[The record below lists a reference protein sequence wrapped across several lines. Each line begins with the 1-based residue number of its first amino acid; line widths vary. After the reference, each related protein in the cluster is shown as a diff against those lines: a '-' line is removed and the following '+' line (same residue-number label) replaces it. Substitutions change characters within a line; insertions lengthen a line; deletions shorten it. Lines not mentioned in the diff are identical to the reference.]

1 MYWPLGAP
9 RVYAARKVSPTAP
22 PGNGQG
28 GTQEDEEEKF
38 SALLGLQVSRDGQH
52 FATITATSLNI
63 WQTSPVVLLV
73 SVIRSASS
81 LRMYGDNVNVLLRP
95 DSSVV
100 AVQTSHGFLVTY
112 NITVDPSARVFQQQ
126 RQDEKVTRRSS
137 SGRHPVQDPIAGQ
150 REVLIRFRMIIKI
163 DAGIA
168 KALVL
173 DEELVIATEK
183 PAAIQCIRWVT
194 DNKTSQTSTELLS
207 RMPWMNKKSAVV
219 DIIYNRAMSLFV
231 WIANDGRAYA
241 VQRIPYGNEKPDV
254 PRRLF
259 KGYGFHVPEE
269 ESLIAIKASINARF
283 SLLAI
288 GCSNG
293 EVHVYTA
300 RDYVGS
306 IPFSHKLVPPASLS
320 TTGPITFLSYSPDG
334 YCLFVGYANGWVL
347 WSVYGKM
354 GGNSFVA
361 DRTISKENDDLWLSG
376 TREGSWID
384 GGSEVLFS
392 RYGDSRLWV
401 LEMVRSAVTGCFGPA
416 NVSRMLLHSSSSVIM
431 YRGHD
436 LSDLVSVSADS
447 SLWHQ
452 AQIPAAYLLDQRPI
466 RSAVISPDGRYIAVA
481 GRRGLA
487 HYSIHS
493 GRWKTFDDP
502 DVENSFAVRG
512 GMCWYQHILI
522 VAVEF
527 GEHHELRLYSRE
539 HGLNES
545 SLVFVE
551 RLTSPIIVITPT
563 GENSLLVY
571 TSENSLYHYIIS
583 ASGSGIQLVQ
593 VGQIGLHGIVRAPA
607 RVRAVTWYIPEHQ
620 LLDGDPSQ
628 DVVHASVLFLVDAKL
643 VLLQPTTDDEG
654 KLKYD
659 MRIIASNVEYFAFI
673 RDQGLSRNTTETAL
687 PISAVEE
694 NGSDDIRTDTALLDS
709 LWYFNGSSIQCWPDT
724 QDLLKPA
731 SMDGP
736 KDVPN
741 PVSIPVDFYPTAIA
755 LRSGVVMGIDPELVQ
770 RRDTHFAFFRFSIR
784 TQLFLPPLLRH
795 YLSQHDS
802 SSALTLAHVYLP
814 LSYLPHALEILLHTV
829 LDDEVDNPPV
839 PGTALLPAVLA
850 LLAAFPSYLDILVQC
865 TRKTELRSWRTLFAH
880 LPPPRELFEEA
891 LQRGMLKT
899 AGGYLLILHTFE
911 EGEGSAEQCVRLLR
925 RAGAEGDWEL
935 CKELARFLM
944 ALDGEGEGLREA
956 MGRLGLEP
964 EGERGVET
972 GEVLRLHAPGRE
984 GQRRMGQGSG
994 ASSRRGSSGTR
1005 SSVGSEAKVEGQDY
1019 FSARKL

>member
-9 RVYAARKVSPTAP
+9 RVYAARKLSLSSPTE
-22 PGNGQG
+22 NGQTR
-28 GTQEDEEEKF
+28 TQAHEEEKY
-38 SALLGLQVSRDGQH
+38 SALLGLRVLRNGQQ
-52 FATITATSLNI
+52 FATITTISLNI

-81 LRMYGDNVNVLLRP
+81 LRTYGDNVDVLLRP

-100 AVQTSHGFLVTY
+100 AVQTSLGFLITY
-112 NITVDPSARVFQQQ
+112 NITFDPSARVFQQQ
-126 RQDEKVTRRSS
+126 RHDEKATRRSS
-137 SGRHPVQDPIAGQ
+137 SGRLPMQDLIAGQ
-150 REVLIRFRMIIKI
+150 REILIRFRMIIKI

-168 KALVL
+168 KALAL

-194 DNKTSQTSTELLS
+194 DSKTSQTSTELLN

-219 DIIYNRAMSLFV
+219 DIIHNRAMSLFV

-241 VQRIPYGNEKPDV
+241 VQRIPTGDEKSDV

-259 KGYGFHVPEE
+259 RGYGFHVPEE
-269 ESLIAIKASINARF
+269 ESIFAVKASINARF
-283 SLLAI
+283 SLLAV

-293 EVHVYTA
+293 EIHVYTA

-306 IPFSHKLVPPASLS
+306 IPLSHKLVPPVSLS
-320 TTGPITFLSYSPDG
+320 TCGPITFLSYSPDG

-347 WSVYGKM
+347 WSVYGKL

-361 DRTISKENDDLWLSG
+361 DRSISKENNDLWLSG

-384 GGSEVLFS
+384 GGSGVLFS
-392 RYGDSRLWV
+392 RYGDSRLWL

-416 NVSRMLLHSSSSVIM
+416 NISRMLLHSSSTVM
-431 YRGHD
+431 VYRGHD
-436 LSDLVSVSADS
+436 LLDLVSVSADS

-452 AQIPAAYLLDQRPI
+452 AQIPAAYLLDQRPV

-487 HYSIHS
+487 HYSINS
-493 GRWKTFDDP
+493 GRWKTFDDS
-502 DVENSFAVRG
+502 DVENSFVNP
-512 GMCWYQHILI
+512 
-522 VAVEF
+522 
-527 GEHHELRLYSRE
+527 LRLYSRE

-545 SLVFVE
+545 SLIFVE
-551 RLTSPIIVITPT
+551 RLSSPIVFITPT

-571 TSENSLYHYIIS
+571 TSENNLYHYIIS
-583 ASGSGIQLVQ
+583 ASGSSIQLVQ

-673 RDQGLSRNTTETAL
+673 RDQGLSRNTPETPL

-694 NGSDDIRTDTALLDS
+694 NGSDDFRTDPALLDS
-709 LWYFNGSSIQCWPDT
+709 LWYFNGSSIQCWPDAH
-724 QDLLKPA
+724 DLLKSAPTE
-731 SMDGP
+731 DH
-736 KDVPN
+736 KDFPT
-741 PVSIPVDFYPTAIA
+741 PVTISVDFYPTAIA
-755 LRSGVVMGIDPELVQ
+755 LRSGVIIGIDPELVQ
-770 RRDTHFAFFRFSIR
+770 RRDAHFAFFRLSIR
-784 TQLFLPPLLRH
+784 TQLFLPSLLRY
-795 YLSQHDS
+795 YLSQHDPP
-802 SSALTLAHVYLP
+802 SALTLAQAYFS

-829 LDDEVDNPPV
+829 LDDEVDHPAPPNN
-839 PGTALLPAVLA
+839 ALLPAVLA
-850 LLAAFPSYLDILVQC
+850 FLATFPSYLDILVQC

-880 LPPPRELFEEA
+880 LPPARELFEEA

-911 EGEGSAEQCVRLLR
+911 EGDGSAEQCVRLLR
-925 RAGAEGDWEL
+925 RAGEEGDWEL

-944 ALDGEGEGLREA
+944 ALDGEGRGLREA
-956 MGRLGLEP
+956 MGRLGLQP
-964 EGERGVET
+964 EAGGGVER
-972 GEVLRLHAPGRE
+972 GEVLRLQAPGRE
-984 GQRRMGQGSG
+984 GKKQGSG
-994 ASSRRGSSGTR
+994 ASSRRGSA
-1005 SSVGSEAKVEGQDY
+1005 GSEAKMEGEDY
-1019 FSARKL
+1019 FSARRL

>member
-9 RVYAARKVSPTAP
+9 RVYAARKISPPSATEI
-22 PGNGQG
+22 GQKG
-28 GTQEDEEEKF
+28 DQKDEEEKY
-38 SALLGLQVSRDGQH
+38 SALLGLRVSRNGQY
-52 FATITATSLNI
+52 FVTITTTSLNI

-81 LRMYGDNVNVLLRP
+81 LRTYGDNVDVLLRP

-100 AVQTSHGFLVTY
+100 AVQTSLGFLVTY

-126 RQDEKVTRRSS
+126 VHDEKATKRSS
-137 SGRHPVQDPIAGQ
+137 SRRLPGQDPIAGQ

-168 KALVL
+168 KALAL

-219 DIIYNRAMSLFV
+219 DIIHNRAMSLFV
-231 WIANDGRAYA
+231 WIANDGKAYA
-241 VQRIPYGNEKPDV
+241 VQRIPTGNEKSDV
-254 PRRLF
+254 PKRLF
-259 KGYGFHVPEE
+259 RGYGFHVPEE
-269 ESLIAIKASINARF
+269 ESTFAVKASINARF
-283 SLLAI
+283 SLLAV

-293 EVHVYTA
+293 EIHVYTA

-306 IPFSHKLVPPASLS
+306 IPLSHKLVPPVSLS
-320 TTGPITFLSYSPDG
+320 TCGPISFLSYSPDG

-347 WSVYGKM
+347 WSVYGKL

-361 DRTISKENDDLWLSG
+361 DRSISKENNDLWLSG
-376 TREGSWID
+376 TLEGSWID
-384 GGSEVLFS
+384 GGSGVLFS
-392 RYGDSRLWV
+392 RYGDSRLWL

-416 NVSRMLLHSSSSVIM
+416 NISRMLLHSSSTVM
-431 YRGHD
+431 VYRGHD
-436 LSDLVSVSADS
+436 LLDLVSISADS

-452 AQIPAAYLLDQRPI
+452 AQIPAAYLLEQRPI

-487 HYSIHS
+487 HYSINS

-502 DVENSFAVRG
+502 DVENSFVN
-512 GMCWYQHILI
+512 L
-522 VAVEF
+522 
-527 GEHHELRLYSRE
+527 LRLYSRE

-545 SLVFVE
+545 SLIFVE
-551 RLTSPIIVITPT
+551 RLTSPIVFITPT

-571 TSENSLYHYIIS
+571 TSENDLYHYIIS
-583 ASGSGIQLVQ
+583 ASDSGIQLVQ

-643 VLLQPTTDDEG
+643 VLLQPTTDGEG

-673 RDQGLSRNTTETAL
+673 RDQGLSGKTPETPL

-694 NGSDDIRTDTALLDS
+694 NGSDELRTDTALLDS
-709 LWYFNGSSIQCWPDT
+709 LWYFNGSSIQCWPDV
-724 QDLLKPA
+724 QDLLR
-731 SMDGP
+731 SVSTENH
-736 KDVPN
+736 KDLLI

-755 LRSGVVMGIDPELVQ
+755 LRSGVIIGIDPDLVQ
-770 RRDTHFAFFRFSIR
+770 RRDAHFAFFRLSIR
-784 TQLFLPPLLRH
+784 TQLFLPPLLRY
-795 YLSQHDS
+795 YLSQHDPP
-802 SSALTLAHVYLP
+802 SALTLAHTYHPLP
-814 LSYLPHALEILLHTV
+814 YLPHALEILLHTV
-829 LDDEVDNPPV
+829 LDDEVDHPASPP
-839 PGTALLPAVLA
+839 TALLPAVLA
-850 LLAAFPSYLDILVQC
+850 FLATFPSYLDILVQC

-891 LQRGMLKT
+891 LHRGMLKT

-911 EGEGSAEQCVRLLR
+911 ADGGGAEQCVRLLR
-925 RAGAEGDWEL
+925 RAAEEGDWEL

-944 ALDGEGEGLREA
+944 ALDGEGDRLREA
-956 MGRLGLEP
+956 MGRLGLQPGAGGGP
-964 EGERGVET
+964 EG
-972 GEVLRLHAPGRE
+972 GEVLRLQAPRRE
-984 GQRRMGQGSG
+984 GKRAVGRGSE
-994 ASSRRGSSGTR
+994 AESRRGSSG
-1005 SSVGSEAKVEGQDY
+1005 SGSAGSEVMAKAEGEDY

>member
-1 MYWPLGAP
+1 MYWPLDAP
-9 RVYAARKVSPTAP
+9 RVYAARKVSPTVP
-22 PGNGQG
+22 PKNRQDR
-28 GTQEDEEEKF
+28 TQKDEEEKY
-38 SALLGLQVSRDGQH
+38 SALLGLRVSRNGQH

-63 WQTSPVVLLV
+63 WQTFPVVLLV

-81 LRMYGDNVNVLLRP
+81 IRTYGDNSDVLLRP
-95 DSSVV
+95 DSSIV
-100 AVQTSHGFLVTY
+100 AVQTSRGFLITY
-112 NITVDPSARVFQQQ
+112 NISVDPSTRVFQQQ
-126 RQDEKVTRRSS
+126 RYDAKATRRSL
-137 SGRHPVQDPIAGQ
+137 SGRRPIENSIAGQ

-163 DAGIA
+163 DAGIG
-168 KALVL
+168 KALAL

-194 DNKTSQTSTELLS
+194 DNKTSQTSTELLN

-241 VQRIPYGNEKPDV
+241 VQRIPAGNEKSDIPK
-254 PRRLF
+254 RLF
-259 KGYGFHVPEE
+259 RGYGFHVPEE
-269 ESLIAIKASINARF
+269 ESLFAVKASINARF

-306 IPFSHKLVPPASLS
+306 IPLSHKLIPPVSRS
-320 TTGPITFLSYSPDG
+320 TSGPITFLSYSPDG
-334 YCLFVGYANGWVL
+334 YCLFVGYANGWAL
-347 WSVYGKM
+347 WSVYGRL
-354 GGNSFVA
+354 GGNSFFA
-361 DRTISKENDDLWLSG
+361 DRSISKENDDLWLSG
-376 TREGSWID
+376 TRDGSWID
-384 GGSEVLFS
+384 GGSGVLFS
-392 RYGDSRLWV
+392 RFGDSRLWM

-416 NVSRMLLHSSSSVIM
+416 NVSRMLLHSSSTVM
-431 YRGHD
+431 VYRGHD
-436 LSDLVSVSADS
+436 LIDLVSVSADS

-452 AQIPAAYLLDQRPI
+452 AQIPAAYLLDQHPI

-487 HYSIHS
+487 HYSINS

-502 DVENSFAVRG
+502 DVENSFVVRG

-545 SLVFVE
+545 LVFVE
-551 RLTSPIIVITPT
+551 RLTTPIVVITPT

-571 TSENSLYHYIIS
+571 TSDNNLYHYIIS
-583 ASGSGIQLVQ
+583 ASSTGIQLVQ

-673 RDQGLSRNTTETAL
+673 RDQGLSRNTAETPL
-687 PISAVEE
+687 PLSAVEE
-694 NGSDDIRTDTALLDS
+694 NGSDDFRMDSALLDS
-709 LWYFNGSSIQCWPDT
+709 LWYFNGISIQCWPDT

-731 SMDGP
+731 STEDH
-736 KDVPN
+736 KDLPSPVP
-741 PVSIPVDFYPTAIA
+741 ILVDFYPTAIA
-755 LRSGVVMGIDPELVQ
+755 LRSGVVIGIDPELVQ
-770 RRDTHFAFFRFSIR
+770 RRDAHFAFFRFSIR
-784 TQLFLPPLLRH
+784 TQLFLPPLLRY
-795 YLSQHDS
+795 YLSQHDPP
-802 SSALTLAHVYLP
+802 SALALAHAYSS

-829 LDDEVDNPPV
+829 LDDEVDHPP
-839 PGTALLPAVLA
+839 PPSSTLLPAVLA
-850 LLAAFPSYLDILVQC
+850 FLAAFPAYLDILVQC
-865 TRKTELRSWRTLFAH
+865 TRKTEVRSWHTLFAH

-911 EGEGSAEQCVRLLR
+911 DGDGSAEQCVRLLR
-925 RAGAEGDWEL
+925 RAGEEGDWEL

-944 ALDGEGEGLREA
+944 ALDGEGDGLREA
-956 MGRLGLEP
+956 MRRLGLEP
-964 EGERGVET
+964 MARGGLER
-972 GEVLRLHAPGRE
+972 GEVLQLRAPGRVA
-984 GQRRMGQGSG
+984 RQGSG
-994 ASSRRGSSGTR
+994 LESGTSSRRGSSGSR
-1005 SSVGSEAKVEGQDY
+1005 SASSVAKADGGDY
-1019 FSARKL
+1019 FTAGRL

>member
-9 RVYAARKVSPTAP
+9 RVYAARKLSLPSATE
-22 PGNGQG
+22 NGQKG
-28 GTQEDEEEKF
+28 NQKDEEEKY
-38 SALLGLQVSRDGQH
+38 SALLGLRVSRNGQH

-81 LRMYGDNVNVLLRP
+81 LRTYGDNVDVLLRP

-100 AVQTSHGFLVTY
+100 AVQTSLGFLITY

-126 RQDEKVTRRSS
+126 RHDEKATRRAS
-137 SGRHPVQDPIAGQ
+137 SGRLPVQDPIAGQ

-168 KALVL
+168 KAIAL
-173 DEELVIATEK
+173 DEELVIATIK

-194 DNKTSQTSTELLS
+194 DNKTSQTSTELLN

-219 DIIYNRAMSLFV
+219 DIIHNRAMSLFV

-241 VQRIPYGNEKPDV
+241 VQRIPTGNEKSDG

-259 KGYGFHVPEE
+259 RGYGFHVPEE
-269 ESLIAIKASINARF
+269 ESIFAVKASINARF
-283 SLLAI
+283 SLVAV

-293 EVHVYTA
+293 EIHVYTA

-306 IPFSHKLVPPASLS
+306 IPLSHKLVPPVSL
-320 TTGPITFLSYSPDG
+320 TTCGPITFLSYSPDG
-334 YCLFVGYANGWVL
+334 YCLFVGYTNGWAL
-347 WSVYGKM
+347 WSVYGKL

-361 DRTISKENDDLWLSG
+361 DKSISKENNDLWLSG
-376 TREGSWID
+376 TRDGSWID
-384 GGSEVLFS
+384 GGSGVLFS
-392 RYGDSRLWV
+392 RYGDSRLWL
-401 LEMVRSAVTGCFGPA
+401 LEIVRSAVTGCFGPA
-416 NVSRMLLHSSSSVIM
+416 NISRMLLYSSSTVM
-431 YRGHD
+431 VYRGHD
-436 LSDLVSVSADS
+436 LLDLVSVSADS

-452 AQIPAAYLLDQRPI
+452 AQIPAAYLQDQRPI

-487 HYSIHS
+487 HYSINS

-502 DVENSFAVRG
+502 DAENSFVN
-512 GMCWYQHILI
+512 L
-522 VAVEF
+522 
-527 GEHHELRLYSRE
+527 LRLYSRE

-545 SLVFVE
+545 SLIFVE
-551 RLTSPIIVITPT
+551 RLNSPIVFITPT

-571 TSENSLYHYIIS
+571 TSENDLYHYIIS
-583 ASGSGIQLVQ
+583 ASDSVIQLVQ

-643 VLLQPTTDDEG
+643 VLLQPTTDNEG

-659 MRIIASNVEYFAFI
+659 MRIIASSVEYFAFI
-673 RDQGLSRNTTETAL
+673 RDHGLSRGIPETPL
-687 PISAVEE
+687 PISALEE
-694 NGSDDIRTDTALLDS
+694 NGSDDFRTDTALIDS
-709 LWYFNGSSIQCWPDT
+709 LWYFNGNSIQCWPDV
-724 QDLLKPA
+724 QDLLKSA
-731 SMDGP
+731 STEDH
-736 KDVPN
+736 KDIPT

-755 LRSGVVMGIDPELVQ
+755 LRSGVIIGIDPELVQ
-770 RRDTHFAFFRFSIR
+770 RRDAHFAFFRLSIR
-784 TQLFLPPLLRH
+784 TQLFLPPLLRC
-795 YLSQHDS
+795 YLSQHDPP
-802 SSALTLAHVYLP
+802 SALTLAHAYSPLP
-814 LSYLPHALEILLHTV
+814 YLPHALEILLHTV
-829 LDDEVDNPPV
+829 LDDEVDHPAPPT
-839 PGTALLPAVLA
+839 TALLPAVLA
-850 LLAAFPSYLDILVQC
+850 FLATFPSYLDILVQC

-911 EGEGSAEQCVRLLR
+911 EGDGSAEQCVRLLR
-925 RAGAEGDWEL
+925 RAGEEGDWEL

-944 ALDGEGEGLREA
+944 ALDGEGQELREA
-956 MGRLGLEP
+956 MARLGLQP
-964 EGERGVET
+964 GAGGGAEG
-972 GEVLRLHAPGRE
+972 GEVLRLQAPGRE
-984 GQRRMGQGSG
+984 GGRGVRQGSG
-994 ASSRRGSSGTR
+994 ASSRRGSSGSR
-1005 SSVGSEAKVEGQDY
+1005 SAGSEAKAQGEDY
-1019 FSARKL
+1019 FSARRL